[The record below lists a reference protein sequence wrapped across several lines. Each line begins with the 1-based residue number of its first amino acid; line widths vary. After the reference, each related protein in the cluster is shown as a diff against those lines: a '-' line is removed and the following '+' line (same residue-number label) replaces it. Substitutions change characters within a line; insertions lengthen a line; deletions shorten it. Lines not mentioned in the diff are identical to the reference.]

1 MSDQQTFVVV
11 GAGQAG
17 AKAVEGIREAGFDG
31 RVVLVGKEP
40 ELPYERPPLSKGLL
54 AGQQQADEIS
64 IHPADW
70 YAEAAVD
77 LRLGVA
83 IDSIDRVGHTLA
95 LSDGSELGYDR
106 LLLATGAGPRKLDLP
121 GTDLPGV
128 HYLRRVGDATRLLAE
143 LRPGRR
149 LVVVGAGWIGLEV
162 AAAARGHDVEV
173 SVIEPAPT
181 PLHAVLGERVGQV
194 FADLHRRHGV
204 TLRTGEGVKAVQGED
219 RVTGVVTSTGDTV
232 SADVVVIGVGA
243 VPNTRLAERAGL
255 TVSDGIVVDALLRSS
270 DPDIFAAGD
279 VARVQHALL
288 GAAVRVEH
296 WAVANDQGLAAGR
309 SMAGSGHPW
318 DVLPFFYTD
327 QYDLG
332 MEYHGWVGPDG
343 FDEVVLRGDTTG
355 LDFLAFWLGGGRVL
369 AGMHVNRWD
378 DSDTVKELA
387 RSRAAVPPEAL
398 ADDSVP
404 LDSLLG

>member
-17 AKAVEGIREAGFDG
+17 AKAVQGLREAGFDG
-31 RVVLVGKEP
+31 RVVLVGKER
-40 ELPYERPPLSKGLL
+40 ELPYERPPLSKGVL
-54 AGQQQADEIS
+54 AGSQRPEDIG

-70 YAEAAVD
+70 YEQFRIE

-83 IDSIDRVGHTLA
+83 VDSIDRDGHSMG
-95 LSDGSELGYDR
+95 LSDGDRLGYDR

-143 LRPGRR
+143 LQPGRR

-162 AAAARGHDVEV
+162 AAAARGHDM
-173 SVIEPAPT
+173 SVTLIDPAPT
-181 PLHAVLGERVGQV
+181 PLHAVLGAEVGEI
-194 FADLHRRHGV
+194 FADLHRRNGV
-204 TLRTGEGVKAVQGED
+204 DVRTGEGVAALRGEQ
-219 RVTGVVTSTGDTV
+219 RVTGVVTSAGDTV
-232 SADVVVIGVGA
+232 PADVVVIGVGA
-243 VPNTRLAERAGL
+243 VPNTRLAEQAGL
-255 TVSDGIVVDALLRSS
+255 AVADGVVVDALLRSS

-288 GAAVRVEH
+288 GAEVRVEH

-309 SMAGSGHPW
+309 SMAGAGQPW

-343 FDEVVLRGDTTG
+343 FDSVVLRGDPAG
-355 LDFLAFWLGGGRVL
+355 LDFAAFWLRGGRVL

-378 DSDTVKELA
+378 DSDTIKEIA
-387 RSRAAVPPEAL
+387 RTRAALSPAAL
-398 ADDSVP
+398 GEDTVSLA
-404 LDSLLG
+404 SLLG